1 MNGTTQAAVA
11 APGWHLLTQGASSAA
26 ARTDTLFLA
35 MVLLCGG
42 MALLIGGLL
51 LFLCIRYREGSK
63 ADRSAPSNDSHPLE
77 IAWTV
82 APLLI
87 FIGIFWWAAHDW
99 WIERTVAPD
108 AMVVQ
113 VVGKQWMWHLQHAN
127 GRREINALHVPLGQ
141 PVALTMASQDA
152 IHSFFVPA
160 FRLKQDVVPG
170 RITRFSFTAT
180 RLGEFHIFCAEYCGS
195 EHSGMVGTLTV
206 MPPAEFARWLEA
218 GPHEPGVVQQGFAL
232 FREAGCSGCHGAGS
246 TVHAP
251 SLAGLYGSMVQLAD
265 GRTVHADDD
274 YLRDAIVQPN
284 KDVVAG
290 YAPVMPSFAGRLDES
305 QLQALIAWMRAGAPS
320 LPDAEDLR

>member
-1 MNGTTQAAVA
+1 MNSTSTAPAAMSA
-11 APGWHLLTQGASSAA
+11 WHLLPQGASSAA

-42 MALLIGGLL
+42 MALLVGGLL
-51 LFLCIRYREGSK
+51 LFLCIRYREGSR
-63 ADRSAPSNDSHPLE
+63 ADRSSPSNDSHLLE
-77 IAWTV
+77 IAWTL
-82 APLLI
+82 APLVV
-87 FIGIFWWAAHDW
+87 FVGVFWWAANEW
-99 WIERTVAPD
+99 WTGRTVPAD

-141 PVALTMASQDA
+141 PVTLTMASQDA
-152 IHSFFVPA
+152 IHSFYVPA

-170 RITRFSFTAT
+170 RFTRFSFTAT
-180 RLGEFHIFCAEYCGS
+180 RLGEFHIFCAEFCGS

-218 GPHEPGVVQQGFAL
+218 GPHEPGLVQQGFAL

-246 TVHAP
+246 TVQAP
-251 SLAGLYGSMVQLAD
+251 SLSGLYGRTVRLAD
-265 GRTVHADDD
+265 GRTMIADDD
-274 YLRDAIVQPN
+274 YLRDSIVLPRKN
-284 KDVVAG
+284 LVAG
-290 YAPVMPSFAGRLDES
+290 YAPVMPSYAGRLDES
-305 QLQALIAWMRAGAPS
+305 QLQALIAWMRVGAPS

>member
-1 MNGTTQAAVA
+1 MNETASVA
-11 APGWHLLTQGASSAA
+11 SPGWHLLTQGASSAA
-26 ARTDTLFLA
+26 TRTDTLFVF

-42 MALLIGGLL
+42 MAVLIAALLV
-51 LFLCIRYREGSK
+51 FLCVRYREG
-63 ADRSAPSNDSHPLE
+63 ATPDRRARPNNSHALE

-87 FIGIFWWAAHDW
+87 FLGVFTWAAHEW
-99 WIERTVAPD
+99 MIERDVPAD

-170 RITRFSFTAT
+170 RMTRFWFTAT

-218 GPHEPGVVQQGFAL
+218 GPHEPGVVQQGLAL
-232 FREAGCSGCHGAGS
+232 FSHAGCSGCHAAGS
-246 TVHAP
+246 TVIAP
-251 SLAGLYGSMVQLAD
+251 PLTGVYGRMVRLAD
-265 GRTVHADDD
+265 GRTVRADEE
-274 YLRDAIVQPN
+274 YLRDSIVQPR

-290 YAPVMPSFAGRLDES
+290 YAPVMPSYAGRLDET
-305 QLQALIAWMRAGAPS
+305 QLQALIAWMRAGAPAV
-320 LPDAEDLR
+320 PGAEDLR